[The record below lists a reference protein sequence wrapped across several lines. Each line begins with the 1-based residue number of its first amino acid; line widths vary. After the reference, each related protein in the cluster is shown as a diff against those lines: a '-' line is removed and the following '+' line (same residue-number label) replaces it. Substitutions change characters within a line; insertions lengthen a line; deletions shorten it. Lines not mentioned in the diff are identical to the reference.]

1 MARFHLLSLR
11 WRLLLLVALAIA
23 PLIAMTIAVGI
34 REREHALTSA
44 RENLQRI
51 ANLAAANEAQ
61 SIEQAMQILRDLS
74 SVPTLLESETKCDE
88 LLVDILSKNTDYVN
102 FGVIQLNGDVSCSA
116 VPSSIKVNLG
126 DRDHFKRAVA
136 EHRFIAGNYVFGR
149 VVQKHTVNLTY
160 PIIKNDAVVA
170 VLFAALDL
178 TELDKFVMDIK
189 LPAESVLW
197 TLDEQGGVISRR
209 PNPTEWFGKKAPGAM
224 NLIEATRLHPSLQ
237 MDSDNVGRLYA
248 SARVGP
254 STLSNYTV
262 LIGVPEA
269 GILADARRDQRF
281 ALLGLLTT
289 VVLAGIAAWWGGDI
303 LIVRRVRR
311 LANTANSIAS
321 GSLSTR
327 TGVRYG
333 KEEISDLARALDGMA
348 QALETRQYERD
359 EAEANLVA
367 ADKRKDEFLAM
378 LAHELRNPLAP
389 ISAGA
394 QILLQTQKSNALV
407 SRTATV
413 IARQVGHMTGL
424 VNDLLDVSRVT
435 RGLVKLDL
443 TVVDFRRIVNEAV
456 EQVGPMVNQ
465 KRQQLTVELPR
476 QACFVSGDSKR
487 LVQITANLLNNA
499 AKYTNDGGSI
509 KVALSC
515 IDDGVTL
522 SVSDSGIGMDPELV
536 PRVFDLFAQAE
547 RTSDRTQGGLGI
559 GLALVKTLVQLHGG
573 TAKAESAGAGLGS
586 TFTIE
591 LPLVQQPEAVE
602 RIGNKV
608 VVCSTT
614 HKCLV
619 VDDNVDAA
627 ETLADFLESTGH
639 QVSVAYTAAQGLTLA
654 QKVSPEVCLLDL
666 GLPDFDGIELVRMLR
681 GQPETASALMI
692 AVTGYGRKEDR
703 DRAFAAG
710 FDHYFVKPLDT
721 AALSAVLAGSDIGES
736 TCRE

>member
-1 MARFHLLSLR
+1 MARFQLLSLR

-23 PLIAMTIAVGI
+23 PLIAMTIAVGV

-44 RENLQRI
+44 RDYLQRI

-74 SVPTLLESETKCDE
+74 SVHALLESKTKCDE
-88 LLVDILSKNTDYVN
+88 LLANILSKNTDYVN

-116 VPSSIKVNLG
+116 VPSSNKVNLG
-126 DRDHFKRAVA
+126 DRDHFKRAVG
-136 EHRFIAGNYVFGR
+136 ERRFIAGNYVFGR

-160 PIIKNDAVVA
+160 PIIKDDVVVA

-189 LPAESVLW
+189 LPVGSVLW
-197 TLDEQGGVISRR
+197 TLDEKGGVISRR
-209 PNPTEWFGKKAPGAM
+209 PNPAEWLGKKAPGAM
-224 NLIEATRLHPSLQ
+224 DLIGATRLHPSLHT
-237 MDSDNVGRLYA
+237 DSDNVERLYA
-248 SARVGP
+248 SARVGA

-262 LIGVPEA
+262 IIGVPED
-269 GILADARRDQRF
+269 GILADARRDQRL

-289 VVLAGIAAWWGGDI
+289 VVLAGIAAWWGGDV
-303 LIVRRVRR
+303 LIVRRVRS
-311 LANTANSIAS
+311 LASTANSIAS

-327 TGVRYG
+327 TGVQYG

-348 QALETRQYERD
+348 QALEMRQNERD
-359 EAEANLVA
+359 EAEASLVA

-394 QILLQTQKSNALV
+394 QILLQTQKSNAV
-407 SRTATV
+407 VARTATI

-424 VNDLLDVSRVT
+424 VDDLLDVSRVT

-443 TVVDFRRIVNEAV
+443 TDLDFRIIVNEAV
-456 EQVGPMVNQ
+456 EQVGPMISQ
-465 KRQQLTVELPR
+465 KRQQLTVELPC

-509 KVALSC
+509 RVALTC
-515 IDDGVTL
+515 LNDGVTL
-522 SVSDSGIGMDPELV
+522 TVSDNGIGMDPELV

-559 GLALVKTLVQLHGG
+559 GLALVKTLVQLHDG
-573 TAKAESAGAGLGS
+573 TAKAESAGAGFGS

-591 LPLVQQPEAVE
+591 LPHVHRPEAVE
-602 RIGNKV
+602 RSGDDGV
-608 VVCSTT
+608 VRSTM
-614 HKCLV
+614 HNCLV

-627 ETLADFLESTGH
+627 EMLAVFLQATGH
-639 QVSVAYTAAQGLTLA
+639 QVSVAYTAAQALTLA
-654 QKVSPEVCLLDL
+654 KEVSPEVCLLDI
-666 GLPDFDGIELVRMLR
+666 GLPDFDGFELVRMLR
-681 GQPETASALMI
+681 GQPETAAAVMI

-703 DRAFAAG
+703 DKACAAG
-710 FDHYFVKPLDT
+710 FDYYFVKPVDT
-721 AALSAVLAGSDIGES
+721 AALSAVLAGFHVDEN
-736 TCRE
+736 TCR

>member
-23 PLIAMTIAVGI
+23 PLIAMTVAVGI

-74 SVPTLLESETKCDE
+74 SVHTLLESKTKCDE
-88 LLVDILSKNTDYVN
+88 LLADILSKNTDYVN
-102 FGVIQLNGDVSCSA
+102 FGVIQLNGEVSCSA
-116 VPSSIKVNLG
+116 VPASYKVNLG

-136 EHRFIAGNYVFGR
+136 KRRFVAGNYVFGR
-149 VVQKHTVNLTY
+149 MVQKHTVNLTY

-189 LPAESVLW
+189 LPAESVMW

-209 PNPTEWFGKKAPGAM
+209 PNPTAWFGKKAPGAM
-224 NLIEATRLHPSLQ
+224 NLIAATRLNPSLQ
-237 MDSDNVGRLYA
+237 IDPDNVERLYA

-269 GILADARRDQRF
+269 AILADARRDQQF

-348 QALETRQYERD
+348 QALETRQNERD
-359 EAEANLVA
+359 EAEASLVA

-407 SRTATV
+407 ARTATV

-435 RGLVKLDL
+435 RGLVNLDL
-443 TVVDFRRIVNEAV
+443 MVVDFRTIVNEAV
-456 EQVGPMVNQ
+456 EQVSPMVNQ

-476 QACFVSGDSKR
+476 EACLVAGDSKR

-499 AKYTNDGGSI
+499 AKYTNDGGAI
-509 KVALSC
+509 KVALGC
-515 IDDGVTL
+515 LTDGVTL
-522 SVSDSGIGMDPELV
+522 RVSDSGIGMDPELV

-573 TAKAESAGAGLGS
+573 TARAESPGAGLGS

-602 RIGNKV
+602 RSGNKEV
-608 VVCSTT
+608 VRSTT

-619 VDDNVDAA
+619 VDDNEDAA
-627 ETLADFLESTGH
+627 EMLAVFLQATGH
-639 QVSVAYTAAQGLTLA
+639 QVSVAYTAAQALTLA
-654 QKVSPEVCLLDL
+654 QEMSPEVCLLDI
-666 GLPDFDGIELVRMLR
+666 GLPDFDGFELVRMLR

-692 AVTGYGRKEDR
+692 AITGYGRKEDC
-703 DRAFAAG
+703 DRACAAG
-710 FDHYFVKPLDT
+710 FDHYFVKPFDT
-721 AALSAVLAGSDIGES
+721 SALSAVLAGFQVGEN
-736 TCRE
+736 TCR